1 MTIKRQVI
9 LSLVLLMVLLTTPN
23 KSYALMPT
31 ELREGVQHTIED
43 TNLQEWN
50 VLFNSLPEDVRT
62 LWGSQNLK
70 TLVSDYALGEGDFWG
85 SALEKGIREMFKNS
99 LPQLIPLIL
108 QLLAVAILSGFLR
121 AMGDAGMS
129 GLNDIAGFVCQCFAI
144 CIALS
149 SFLSLIMLSRE
160 TIAQTS
166 AFIELSFPLL
176 LTLLT
181 AAGGITSAGI
191 FQPAMSMLCSGV
203 TIALQNVVLPVTL
216 TGGVMGVLNN
226 ITGRVQLGQFF
237 SLSKSV
243 AKWLIGLL
251 FTLYSGVTTLQ
262 GMSAATFD
270 GISIRT
276 AKFALDKLVPIVGG
290 MVSGTV
296 DTMLGCAVLVKNAV
310 GLLAIIL
317 AFSIACIP
325 LMRIGV
331 GMLTFRF
338 AAAVCE
344 PIADPRLPKMLA
356 SLADVLTYLFAATV
370 SLSVMFMITVG
381 LVMSTGNTVFAGG

>member
-1 MTIKRQVI
+1 MTRKRHFI
-9 LSLVLLMVLLTTPN
+9 LSLVLLMLLLITPN

-70 TLVSDYALGEGDFWG
+70 TLVSDYALGEGGFWG

-226 ITGRVQLGQFF
+226 IIGRVQLGQFF
-237 SLSKSV
+237 NLSKSV

-270 GISIRT
+270 GISVRT

-331 GMLTFRF
+331 GMLAFRF

>member
-1 MTIKRQVI
+1 MTRKRHFI
-9 LSLVLLMVLLTTPN
+9 LSLVLLMLLLITPN

-31 ELREGVQHTIED
+31 ELREGVQDTIED

-50 VLFNSLPEDVRT
+50 MLFNSLPEDVRT

-85 SALEKGIREMFKNS
+85 SALEKGIREMFKNA

-108 QLLAVAILSGFLR
+108 QLLAVAIFSGFLR

-160 TIAQTS
+160 TIEQTS

-237 SLSKSV
+237 NLSKSV

-331 GMLTFRF
+331 GMLAFRF

>member
-1 MTIKRQVI
+1 MTRKKYII
-9 LSLVLLMVLLTTPN
+9 LSLVLLMLLLITPN

-50 VLFNSLPEDVRT
+50 MLFNSLPEDVRT

-70 TLVSDYALGEGDFWG
+70 TLVSDYALGEGGFWG
-85 SALEKGIREMFKNS
+85 SALEKGIREMFKNA

-108 QLLAVAILSGFLR
+108 QLLTVAILSGFLR

-160 TIAQTS
+160 TIEQTS
-166 AFIELSFPLL
+166 TFIELSFPLL

-237 SLSKSV
+237 NLSKSV

-270 GISIRT
+270 GISVRT

-331 GMLTFRF
+331 GMLAFRF

>member
-1 MTIKRQVI
+1 
-9 LSLVLLMVLLTTPN
+9 MVLLTTPN

>member
-1 MTIKRQVI
+1 MTRKRHFI
-9 LSLVLLMVLLTTPN
+9 LSLVLLMLLLITPN

-31 ELREGVQHTIED
+31 ELREGVQDTIED

-50 VLFNSLPEDVRT
+50 MLFNSLPEDVRT

-85 SALEKGIREMFKNS
+85 SALEKGIREMFKNA

-108 QLLAVAILSGFLR
+108 QLLAVAIFSGFLR

-160 TIAQTS
+160 TIEQTS

-237 SLSKSV
+237 NLSKSV
-243 AKWLIGLL
+243 AKWFIGLL

-331 GMLTFRF
+331 GMLAFRF

>member
-1 MTIKRQVI
+1 MTRKRHFI
-9 LSLVLLMVLLTTPN
+9 LSLVLLMLLLITPN

-31 ELREGVQHTIED
+31 ELREGVEDTIED

-50 VLFNSLPEDVRT
+50 MLFNSLPEDVRT

-85 SALEKGIREMFKNS
+85 SALEKGIREMFKNA

-108 QLLAVAILSGFLR
+108 QLLAVAIFSGFLR

-160 TIAQTS
+160 TIEQTS

-237 SLSKSV
+237 NLSKSV

-331 GMLTFRF
+331 GMLAFRF

>member
-1 MTIKRQVI
+1 M
-9 LSLVLLMVLLTTPN
+9 LLLITPN

-50 VLFNSLPEDVRT
+50 MLFNSLPEDVRT

-70 TLVSDYALGEGDFWG
+70 TLVSDYALGEGGFWG
-85 SALEKGIREMFKNS
+85 SALEKGIREMFKNA

-108 QLLAVAILSGFLR
+108 QLLTVAILSGFLR

-160 TIAQTS
+160 TIEQTS
-166 AFIELSFPLL
+166 TFIELSFPLL

-237 SLSKSV
+237 NLSKSV

-270 GISIRT
+270 GISVRT

-331 GMLTFRF
+331 GMLAFRF